1 MHLPREQN
9 KKRAI
14 INEQGEYKFIQEWI
28 LETDGVNLMRVLAD
42 PEVDPIRTTSNDICE
57 IFTVSDD
64 FVFSFGNSCWRQLWW
79 LSRAQYWNFILLWRH
94 ALSMTWVMEIG
105 ML

>member
-14 INEQGEYKFIQEWI
+14 INEQGEFKFIQEWI

-42 PEVDPIRTTSNDICE
+42 PEVDPVRSTSNDICE
-57 IFTVSDD
+57 IFTVRMIKTCNP
-64 FVFSFGNSCWRQLWW
+64 FTWCWLHFATS
-79 LSRAQYWNFILLWRH
+79 LVV
-94 ALSMTWVMEIG
+94 TWELATP
-105 ML
+105 MLCIVQCELY